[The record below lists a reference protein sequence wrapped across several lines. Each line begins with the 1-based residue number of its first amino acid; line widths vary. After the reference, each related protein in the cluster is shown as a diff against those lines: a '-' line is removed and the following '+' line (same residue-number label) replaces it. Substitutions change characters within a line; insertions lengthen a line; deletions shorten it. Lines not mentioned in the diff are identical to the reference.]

1 MVSCNGFD
9 GILLVCPSCKN
20 EEDTVESF
28 RYVGQR
34 TDVKTVRA
42 LLLYG
47 TIACGL
53 WSPKLLGQDVHVS
66 SDKGVTTLSVMAQKP
81 YQLMVSG
88 SPKTATLGIV
98 CQQKGKKIVHAITF
112 SPGGIVTE
120 QEYSTF
126 GASASLELEV
136 TVGEH
141 KQSSTWTSHANLQ
154 SFEYVGKTEPE
165 RIQFLQALLSA
176 PTVSIHFTPF
186 LTGTPVSSTFD
197 LTGLHAEF
205 DKHPECSIKPL

>member
-1 MVSCNGFD
+1 
-9 GILLVCPSCKN
+9 
-20 EEDTVESF
+20 
-28 RYVGQR
+28 
-34 TDVKTVRA
+34 VKTVQA
-42 LLLYG
+42 ILLYG

-53 WSPKLLGQDVHVS
+53 WSSNLLGQDVHVT
-66 SDKGVTTLSVMAQKP
+66 SDKGVVTLSVVAQKP

-88 SPKTATLGIV
+88 SPKTATLSVI
-98 CQQKGKKIVHAITF
+98 CQQKGKKIVHAIAF

-126 GASASLELEV
+126 GASASLQLEMAI
-136 TVGEH
+136 GEH
-141 KQSSTWTSHANLQ
+141 QQSSTWVAHANLQ

-197 LTGLHAEF
+197 LTGLHTEF
-205 DKHPECSIKPL
+205 DKHPECAMAPL